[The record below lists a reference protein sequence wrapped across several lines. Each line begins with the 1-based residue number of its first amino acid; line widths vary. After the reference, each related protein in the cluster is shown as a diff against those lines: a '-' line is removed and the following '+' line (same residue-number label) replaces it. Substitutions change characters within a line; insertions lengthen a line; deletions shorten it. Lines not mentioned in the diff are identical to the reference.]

1 MCKYCEFINLM
12 MISLC
17 LFGINWDMTSSTD
30 FNKHC
35 PEIVISEK
43 KNILYEWSNNK
54 NKKKTSKTVKI
65 KKKHK
70 NEAYIRDLENC

>member
-43 KNILYEWSNNK
+43 NILYEWSNNK